1 MLVVETLLHH
11 NAGEGFLAYLDFE
24 GRAQFGMSRLD
35 ERHAHT
41 LASGDGVV
49 AGGYLTHLSAFRQYR
64 IAMSWNGAA
73 FEFYTDDAAFHPLCL
88 LFEEGIAGDELRFIE
103 LAEHAQSGHHGR
115 DVGREFVAIERQS
128 HLES

>member
-11 NAGEGFLAYLDFE
+11 DAGEGFLADLYFE
-24 GRAQFGMSRLD
+24 GCAQFGMSRLD

-64 IAMSWNGAA
+64 IEMSWNGTA
-73 FEFYTDDAAFHPLCL
+73 FKFYTDDAEFHPLGL
-88 LFEEGIAGDELRFIE
+88 
-103 LAEHAQSGHHGR
+103 
-115 DVGREFVAIERQS
+115 
-128 HLES
+128 